1 MFLDYVKMFIADG
14 AVYRAAEKT
23 TDHSVGSEHF
33 KKLVFGSYASLVLLV
48 MH

>member
-33 KKLVFGSYASLVLLV
+33 KILGSYASLVLLV